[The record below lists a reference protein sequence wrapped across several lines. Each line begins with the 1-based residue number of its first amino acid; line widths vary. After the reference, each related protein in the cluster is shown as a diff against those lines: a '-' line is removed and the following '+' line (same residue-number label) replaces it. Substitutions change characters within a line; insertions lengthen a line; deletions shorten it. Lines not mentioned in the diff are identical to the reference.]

1 VHTIGNR
8 LKVWRESLSLK
19 QADAASVLGLPPSTY
34 QNYERDVRAPNTE
47 GWNAFAMNGINTNW
61 LLTGEGSMLA
71 HPSEKPFQH
80 PSATG
85 ASTEEA
91 EPQAGRSAAAVGPGF
106 TALPLYDGIRASGG
120 DGALSGEDQAEN
132 VILFSEDWIRREF
145 GAKPRNLFMIRV
157 AGDSMEP
164 TLRAG
169 DFILVDRR
177 TSRPD
182 REGVYLLR
190 MGEMLLVKRLQALPG
205 GKIRASSDNA
215 AFDPFVL
222 DADESGGDVQ
232 IHGRIIWASRRL

>member
-1 VHTIGNR
+1 VYTIGSR
-8 LKVWRESLSLK
+8 LKAWRESLSLK
-19 QADAASVLGLPPSTY
+19 QADAASALGLPPSTY

-61 LLTGEGSMLA
+61 LLTGEGPMLA
-71 HPSEKPFQH
+71 YPANKRFPSTT
-80 PSATG
+80 ST
-85 ASTEEA
+85 STEKT
-91 EPQAGRSAAAVGPGF
+91 EPQTDPSPGTTGSGF
-106 TALPLYDGIRASGG
+106 TALPLLDDTRTSNNHGTHSE
-120 DGALSGEDQAEN
+120 EDHAEN
-132 VILFSEDWIRREF
+132 VLLFSEDWIRKEF
-145 GAKPRNLFMIRV
+145 DANPRNLSLIRV

-177 TSRPD
+177 TRRPD

-190 MGEMLLVKRLQALPG
+190 MGEMLLLKRLQALPG

-222 DADESGGDVQ
+222 NADEPDDNIQ